1 MDLGELEQTWT
12 RLGETDPLWAV
23 LSLPELRYNNW
34 DVEDFFRTAD
44 TEIGETWQYL
54 TELGVSTSGASCL
67 DFGCGVGQSA
77 RALSAHYPE
86 YDGVDISEPML
97 KLARAYNDSPHI
109 RFHHNQSDDLA
120 LFGDDTFDFIY
131 SRFVLQHI
139 PPESSARYISEFIR
153 VLKPGGTALFQVPA
167 STKDISLPS
176 YRARL
181 TMVGSSAPRR
191 RLRRAISIEASGS
204 STWTLRVDNV
214 SDVTWPADSVGLGNH
229 WLTPEGDMVRMNDG
243 RARLSGDL
251 RSGGHEDLTIRVNHP
266 SRPGR
271 FVLDFDMVQEGVT
284 WFTDQGSPVLRV
296 PVLVTEAARVGGH
309 DGPPDGADA
318 GSAGDQAAKS
328 AAESTAEEEPPSFDM
343 HVLERSRVESLVAEA
358 GGRMVAVSENLNSG
372 PLWLSYLYVAT
383 KDRRLAANPT

>member
-1 MDLGELEQTWT
+1 MDLGELERTWT
-12 RLGETDPLWAV
+12 QLGETDPLWAV
-23 LSLPELRYNNW
+23 LSLPELRFKSW
-34 DVEDFFRTAD
+34 DVEEFFRTAD

-54 TELGVSTSGASCL
+54 TEIGVPTTGASCL
-67 DFGCGVGQSA
+67 DFGCGVGRCA

-97 KLARAYNDSPHI
+97 TLARTYHDDPHI

-120 LFGDDTFDFIY
+120 LFDDDTFDFIY

-139 PPESSARYISEFIR
+139 PSESSARYISEFIR
-153 VLKPGGTALFQVPA
+153 VLKPGGTAFFQVPA
-167 STKDISLPS
+167 SMKDISLPS

-181 TMVGSSAPRR
+181 LLVESTAPKR
-191 RLRRAISIEASGS
+191 RLRRGVSIEASGS

-214 SDVTWPADSVGLGNH
+214 SGVTWPADSVGLGDH
-229 WLTPEGDMVRMNDG
+229 WLTPDAEMVRMNDG

-251 RSGGHEDLTIRVNHP
+251 RDGDHEVLTVRVNHP

-271 FVLDFDMVQEGVT
+271 YVLEFDMVQEGVT

-296 PVLVTEAARVGGH
+296 PVLVTEPAPAP
-309 DGPPDGADA
+309 GPDTHVDGAHVDRAHVDGAEA
-318 GSAGDQAAKS
+318 GTAGEGAH
-328 AAESTAEEEPPSFDM
+328 EEEPPSFDM
-343 HVLERSRVESLVAEA
+343 YMLERARVESLVAEA
-358 GGRMVAVSENLNSG
+358 GGHMVAVAENLNCG

-383 KDRRLAANPT
+383 KD